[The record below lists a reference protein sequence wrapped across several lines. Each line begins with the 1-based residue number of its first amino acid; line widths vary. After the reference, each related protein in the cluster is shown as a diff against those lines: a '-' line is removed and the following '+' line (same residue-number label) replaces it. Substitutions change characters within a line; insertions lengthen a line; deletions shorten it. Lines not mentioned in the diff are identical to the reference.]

1 MKESLEYIDNELK
14 EISVKG
20 ADVVH
25 MFKARVEM
33 ANVIA
38 EAKTM
43 EATLKELQEK
53 EEKEKSEKVDKK
65 DKPSDKSSS

>member
-33 ANVIA
+33 TNALA

-43 EATLKELQEK
+43 EVELKELR
-53 EEKEKSEKVDKK
+53 EEKEKREKADKK
-65 DKPSDKSSS
+65 DRSK